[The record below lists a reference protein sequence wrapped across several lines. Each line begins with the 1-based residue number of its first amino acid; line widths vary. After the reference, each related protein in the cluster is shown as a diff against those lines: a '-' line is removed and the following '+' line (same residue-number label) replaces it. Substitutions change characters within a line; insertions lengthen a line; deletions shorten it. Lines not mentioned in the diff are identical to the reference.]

1 MEKVKAAICE
11 DDAKVLSYLSRHLVD
26 ALKKRGIEML
36 LSPFS
41 TGEDLLCA
49 LGNGETFQIY
59 FMDIEMPGMNGIDL
73 CQRFAFDDPQPLIIF
88 ISNKE
93 SLVFQSFEVRPFR
106 FIRKSHF
113 MEELDGMAADVK
125 RELTRRRG
133 SLVSIRDQNSTNVF
147 SFDVNTLVY
156 VEVLRKY
163 CTVHTITEDV
173 MIKCRLSDFE
183 EALEGHGFLR
193 PHRSYLVNYRFIF
206 RIGKEEITLDNQ
218 TKLPLS
224 RRKIQELKSR
234 YLALLGK
241 E

>member
-1 MEKVKAAICE
+1 
-11 DDAKVLSYLSRHLVD
+11 
-26 ALKKRGIEML
+26 
-36 LSPFS
+36 
-41 TGEDLLCA
+41 
-49 LGNGETFQIY
+49 
-59 FMDIEMPGMNGIDL
+59 
-73 CQRFAFDDPQPLIIF
+73 
-88 ISNKE
+88 
-93 SLVFQSFEVRPFR
+93 
-106 FIRKSHF
+106 

-133 SLVSIRDQNSTNVF
+133 SLVSIREQNSTNVF